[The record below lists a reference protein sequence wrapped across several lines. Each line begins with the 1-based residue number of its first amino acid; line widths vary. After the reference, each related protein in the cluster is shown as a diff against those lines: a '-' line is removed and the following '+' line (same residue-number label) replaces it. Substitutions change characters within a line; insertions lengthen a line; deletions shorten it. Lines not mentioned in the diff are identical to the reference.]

1 MNYSAIKK
9 TLGVVMLSMVSL
21 GGFAQDLIAKQ
32 APSDKRM
39 KDVNNV
45 KIHNSISSTA
55 ADLSNPASDIYTDWN
70 NDQIS
75 RVGGHV
81 AANYKI
87 DLRGFHMPT
96 PSRKVTSNFGPR
108 WGRQHA
114 GIDVKVYI
122 GDTISAAFDGKVR
135 IVKYDGKG
143 YGYYV
148 VIRHPNGLETL
159 YGHLSKQLV
168 KPDQIVRA
176 GEPIGLGG
184 NTGRSTGSHLHFETR
199 LLGQAINPAFMFDF
213 ERQDVTGDYYVSRTG
228 AMSKGSVASRTA
240 SRIEAENQATL
251 AANEAPQEEVA
262 SANTAASTQPKAQ
275 TTRQQKQQKAKQQ
288 KTASYSVKDG
298 DTLYAI
304 ARKHGTTVDKLCKLN
319 GIKSTSVLH
328 KGQKIKCS

>member
-1 MNYSAIKK
+1 MA
-9 TLGVVMLSMVSL
+9 LLSLVSI

-45 KIHNSISSTA
+45 KLHRSVSSSS
-55 ADLSNPASDIYTDWN
+55 ADLSNPASDIYTDWTEHVTKA
-70 NDQIS
+70 S
-75 RVGGHV
+75 GRVASNFKV
-81 AANYKI
+81 

-96 PSRKVTSNFGPR
+96 TSRKITSEFGPR
-108 WGRQHA
+108 WGRQHQ
-114 GIDVKVYI
+114 GLDIKVYI
-122 GDTISAAFDGKVR
+122 GDTITSAFDGKVR

-168 KPDQIVRA
+168 KENQIVRA

-184 NTGRSTGSHLHFETR
+184 STGRSTGSHLHFETR
-199 LLGQAINPAFMFDF
+199 LIGQAINPAKMFDF
-213 ERQDVTGDYYVSRTG
+213 ERQDVTGDYYVVKSGTVTN
-228 AMSKGSVASRTA
+228 SSNASRTA
-240 SRIEAENQATL
+240 SHIEKENETQAL
-251 AANEAPQEEVA
+251 AANTVAEPAATEVA
-262 SANTAASTQPKAQ
+262 PVQAKAQKSRKQKEQQKKAASV
-275 TTRQQKQQKAKQQ
+275 
-288 KTASYSVKDG
+288 SYSVKSG

-319 GIKSTSVLH
+319 GIKSTAVLRT
-328 KGQKIKCS
+328 GQKLKCS

>member
-9 TLGVVMLSMVSL
+9 TLGIALLSMVSI

-45 KIHNSISSTA
+45 KLKRSISSTA
-55 ADLSNPASDIYTDWN
+55 SSVDLNNPASDIYTDWN
-70 NDQIS
+70 DQIS
-75 RVGGHV
+75 KVGGHV
-81 AANYKI
+81 GANYKI

-96 PSRKVTSNFGPR
+96 SSRKVTSNYGPR

-122 GDTISAAFDGKVR
+122 GDTIKAAFDGKVR
-135 IVKYDGKG
+135 IVKYDGSG

-148 VIRHPNGLETL
+148 LIRHPNGLETL

-168 KPDQIVRA
+168 KQNQIVRA
-176 GEPIGLGG
+176 GEAIGLGG

-213 ERQDVTGDYYVSRTG
+213 ERQDVTNDYYIAKTG
-228 AMSKGSVASRTA
+228 SITKGSAASRSA
-240 SRIEAENQATL
+240 KRIEKEDTDVAL
-251 AANEAPQEEVA
+251 ASNTVEEDAPVVEPAAPAKASKSSRQKKQKEVA
-262 SANTAASTQPKAQ
+262 QST
-275 TTRQQKQQKAKQQ
+275 
-288 KTASYSVKDG
+288 SYSVKDG

-304 ARKHGTTVDKLCKLN
+304 ARKHNTTVDKLCQLN
-319 GIKSTSVLH
+319 GIKSTSILR

>member
-9 TLGVVMLSMVSL
+9 TLGIALLSMVSI

-45 KIHNSISSTA
+45 KLKRSISSTA
-55 ADLSNPASDIYTDWN
+55 SSVDLNNPASDIYTDWN
-70 NDQIS
+70 DQIS
-75 RVGGHV
+75 KVGGHV
-81 AANYKI
+81 GANYKI

-96 PSRKVTSNFGPR
+96 SSRKVTSNYGPR

-122 GDTISAAFDGKVR
+122 GDTIKAAFDGKVR
-135 IVKYDGKG
+135 IVKYDGSG

-148 VIRHPNGLETL
+148 LIRHPNGLETL

-168 KPDQIVRA
+168 KPNQIVRA
-176 GEPIGLGG
+176 GEAIGLGG

-213 ERQDVTGDYYVSRTG
+213 ERQDVTNDYYIAKTG
-228 AMSKGSVASRTA
+228 SITKGSAASRSA
-240 SRIEAENQATL
+240 KRIEKEDTDVAL
-251 AANEAPQEEVA
+251 ASNTVEEDAPVVEPAAPAKASKSSRQKKQKEVA
-262 SANTAASTQPKAQ
+262 QST
-275 TTRQQKQQKAKQQ
+275 
-288 KTASYSVKDG
+288 SYSVKDG

-304 ARKHGTTVDKLCKLN
+304 ARKHNTTVDKLCQLN
-319 GIKSTSVLH
+319 GIKSTSILR

>member
-1 MNYSAIKK
+1 
-9 TLGVVMLSMVSL
+9 MLSMVSV

-39 KDVNNV
+39 KDVHNV
-45 KIHNSISSTA
+45 KLHHSVSHSAST
-55 ADLSNPASDIYTDWN
+55 ADLSNPAADIYSDWN

-75 RVGGHV
+75 NVGGRV
-81 AANYKI
+81 ASNYKI

-96 PSRKVTSNFGPR
+96 PSRKVTSNYGPR

-122 GDTISAAFDGKVR
+122 GDTITAAFDGKVR
-135 IVKYDGKG
+135 MVKYDGKG

-168 KPDQIVRA
+168 KQDQIVRA

-199 LLGQAINPAFMFDF
+199 LLGQAINPAYMFDF
-213 ERQDVTGDYYVSRTG
+213 ERQDVTGDYYIAKTG
-228 AMSKGSVASRTA
+228 SISKGSASRTA
-240 SRIEAENQATL
+240 SRIEKEDENKAL
-251 AANEAPQEEVA
+251 AANTADNAKE
-262 SANTAASTQPKAQ
+262 TAATAL
-275 TTRQQKQQKAKQQ
+275 QKQSSRKQKKE
-288 KTASYSVKDG
+288 KEKSVSYSVKSG
-298 DTLYAI
+298 DTLSAI

-319 GIKSTSVLH
+319 GIKSTSTLH
-328 KGQKIKCS
+328 PGQKLKCS

>member
-1 MNYSAIKK
+1 
-9 TLGVVMLSMVSL
+9 MVSI

-45 KIHNSISSTA
+45 KLKRSISSTA
-55 ADLSNPASDIYTDWN
+55 SSVDLNNPASDIYTDWN
-70 NDQIS
+70 DQIS
-75 RVGGHV
+75 KVGGHV
-81 AANYKI
+81 GANYKI

-96 PSRKVTSNFGPR
+96 SSRKVTSNYGPR

-122 GDTISAAFDGKVR
+122 GDTIKAAFDGKVR
-135 IVKYDGKG
+135 IVKYDGSG

-148 VIRHPNGLETL
+148 LIRHPNGLETL

-168 KPDQIVRA
+168 KQNQIVRA
-176 GEPIGLGG
+176 GEAIGLGG

-213 ERQDVTGDYYVSRTG
+213 ERQDVTNDYYIAKTG
-228 AMSKGSVASRTA
+228 SITKGSAASRSA
-240 SRIEAENQATL
+240 KRIEKEDTDVAL
-251 AANEAPQEEVA
+251 ASNTVEEDAPVVEPAAPAKVSKSSRQKKQKEVA
-262 SANTAASTQPKAQ
+262 QST
-275 TTRQQKQQKAKQQ
+275 
-288 KTASYSVKDG
+288 SYSVKDG

-304 ARKHGTTVDKLCKLN
+304 ARKHNTTVDKLCQLN
-319 GIKSTSVLH
+319 GIKSTSILR